1 MYENHDSLVEI
12 AIKEMQK
19 KRKPRSL
26 NAIAKEVFEIKGLT
40 GAEAKEQ
47 IAQFQI
53 DFMLCGNFI
62 CCGEDRKGE
71 KLWDL
76 KTRQPSSLLDKEG
89 IYLEDKYDDDE
100 DVVKNELKD
109 DTFENENGESDDDY
123 ELDDDDDDVEEND
136 DIEEELMLYEE
147 DSDDEDDSFDDDDSE
162 IQYKRK

>member
-1 MYENHDSLVEI
+1 MFENHDSLVEI

-26 NAIAKEVFEIKGLT
+26 SAIAKEVFEIKGLL
-40 GAEAKEQ
+40 GEDAKNAL
-47 IAQFQI
+47 AQFEI

-76 KTRQPSSLLDKEG
+76 KTRQPSALLDKEG
-89 IYLEDKYDDDE
+89 IYLEDPYDDDE

-109 DTFENENGESDDDY
+109 DTFENENGDSEEDYDSEEDDD
-123 ELDDDDDDVEEND
+123 EDEKD
-136 DIEEELMLYEE
+136 DIEEELLLYEE
-147 DSDDEDDSFDDDDSE
+147 DNDETDEDSFDDDDSE
-162 IQYKRK
+162 IKYRKK